1 MDTESNTCS
10 ELGEMTA
17 RASRFS
23 EQITQHRV
31 MVAQLR
37 EYIVEN
43 FDDLGEHAEPIA
55 EIFSIDLTKSVEV
68 EVKMTYSLTVT
79 VPLGWTEDE
88 ISENLRYPEGF
99 ESDDNDMCIE
109 SESADM
115 DHVAV
120 Y

>member
-10 ELGEMTA
+10 ELREVTA

-68 EVKMTYSLTVT
+68 EVKVTYSLTVT

>member
-10 ELGEMTA
+10 ELAEITA

-37 EYIVEN
+37 EYLVDN

-68 EVKMTYSLTVT
+68 EVKVTYSLTVT
-79 VPLGWTEDE
+79 VPIGWTEDE

-115 DHVAV
+115 DHISV

>member
-1 MDTESNTCS
+1 MDTESDTCS
-10 ELGEMTA
+10 ELREVTA

>member
-1 MDTESNTCS
+1 
-10 ELGEMTA
+10 
-17 RASRFS
+17 
-23 EQITQHRV
+23 

-37 EYIVEN
+37 EYIVDN

-68 EVKMTYSLTVT
+68 EVKVTYSLTVT
-79 VPLGWTEDE
+79 VPIGWTEDE

-99 ESDDNDMCIE
+99 ESYDNDMCIE

-115 DHVAV
+115 DHVSV

>member
-10 ELGEMTA
+10 ELREVTA

-115 DHVAV
+115 DHISV

>member
-10 ELGEMTA
+10 ELREVTA

-68 EVKMTYSLTVT
+68 EVKVTYSLTVT

-115 DHVAV
+115 DHISV